1 MLLFRY
7 LGKKHILISCKSQ
20 WNVDGEI
27 QIKKKM
33 CIRDRRYT
41 DRNESGIDE
50 RLRDRMS
57 GCTLCPRMCEADRE
71 NGKTGFCGETG
82 EIRAARAA
90 LHMWEEPCISGKEG
104 SGTVSYTHLDVYKRQ
119 DCPCQLGSHTE
130 DGSSG

>member
-1 MLLFRY
+1 MAIFQ
-7 LGKKHILISCKSQ
+7 K
-20 WNVDGEI
+20 V
-27 QIKKKM
+27 
-33 CIRDRRYT
+33 RYT

-90 LHMWEEPCISGKEG
+90 LHMWEDKE
-104 SGTVSYTHLDVYKRQ
+104 VV
-119 DCPCQLGSHTE
+119 
-130 DGSSG
+130 